1 MRILVTG
8 ATGFVGSHI
17 LKKLA
22 GKYAVDQ
29 IVILS
34 GRYTVEGFQTI
45 PALDYQFSKDY
56 LVENGCKDVEVVL
69 HIGAFI
75 PKTRIDADNL
85 IQTTGN
91 ISGTEKLLLAVGELP
106 QIKKIIYISTVDVYG
121 IPNAPLN
128 EESSASPHT
137 LYGWSKLY
145 CEKMITSFCRDKGLS
160 YEILRL
166 GHVYGEGE
174 EKYRKVIPTMIRNA
188 INNEP
193 ICILGSGKSVRSFIY
208 IEDVAEAIVN
218 AIEYVQSDTIVIAGS
233 EAVTIDELAKMIIA
247 YSDSFS
253 RIEYKAS
260 EETQRDLL
268 FDNRK
273 MMSSLLKSLT
283 PFSIGLKREI
293 DYMKRLSGK

>member
-1 MRILVTG
+1 MKILVTG
-8 ATGFVGSHI
+8 ATGFVGSHV

-22 GKYAVDQ
+22 GKYAADQ

-34 GRYTVEGFQTI
+34 GSSPVGCFQTI
-45 PALDYQFSKDY
+45 PALDYQFSSEH
-56 LVENGCKDVEVVL
+56 LVENGCEDIEVVI

-75 PKTRIDADNL
+75 PKTSIDADNL

-91 ISGTEKLLLAVGELP
+91 ISGTEKLLLAIDELP
-106 QIKKIIYISTVDVYG
+106 HVKKIIYVSTVDVYG
-121 IPNAPLN
+121 IPKGPLS
-128 EESSASPHT
+128 EESLPSPHT

-145 CEKMITSFCRDKGLS
+145 CEKMVTSFCLDKGIT

-188 INNEP
+188 INDEP

-233 EAVTIDELAKMIIA
+233 EAVTINELAKMIIA
-247 YSDSFS
+247 YSDSAS

-273 MMSSLLKSLT
+273 LMSSLLKSLT